1 MNLLLIICSWSYAEV
16 PLTEHELSEQISDS
30 KHLDAES
37 IQRAKKSMMQ
47 PIDQQEKKVKR

>member
-16 PLTEHELSEQISDS
+16 PLTDHKLSEQISDS

-37 IQRAKKSMMQ
+37 IQRAQKSMT
-47 PIDQQEKKVKR
+47 